1 MTSTE
6 LKDLVKAHFNLVE
19 ADVIEETNET
29 FGELKDENGAF
40 TLRFPGDSL
49 QIGDKVTVVTAEGQE
64 MDAPDGEHRL
74 EDGTRIVTKDSVV
87 TTEGQEMEAPDGE
100 HELEDGTKIVTKDSV
115 VEEIMSADGEKAMA
129 QEAMAEH
136 DEEEMEETKEEEVME
151 EEEEAKMEE
160 AKVEDIIEAII
171 SEVKDEMAKMEEKM
185 AALEDKVSKME
196 AMPAAEPTITS
207 TGKKM
212 EAKRGFSAF
221 DINNSRNADRIKM
234 AIEQI
239 KNRKN

>member
-87 TTEGQEMEAPDGE
+87 T
-100 HELEDGTKIVTKDSV
+100 
-115 VEEIMSADGEKAMA
+115 EITSADGEKAM
-129 QEAMAEH
+129 EEEVKEEMASET
-136 DEEEMEETKEEEVME
+136 EEEMEETEEE
-151 EEEEAKMEE
+151 KMEE
-160 AKVEDIIEAII
+160 VEEEKLEEAEAKIEDIVEAIV
-171 SEVKDEMAKMEEKM
+171 SEVKDEMAKVKEEMK
-185 AALEDKVSKME
+185 ALADKVSKME
-196 AMPAAEPTITS
+196 AMPAAEPTKTS

-212 EAKRGFSAF
+212 GATARGFKAF
-221 DINNSRNADRIKM
+221 NVEESLNADRIKM
-234 AIEQI
+234 ALEQI
-239 KNRKN
+239 KSKK

>member
-64 MDAPDGEHRL
+64 MDAPNGEHRL

-87 TTEGQEMEAPDGE
+87 T
-100 HELEDGTKIVTKDSV
+100 
-115 VEEIMSADGEKAMA
+115 EITSADGEKAM
-129 QEAMAEH
+129 EEEVKEEMASET
-136 DEEEMEETKEEEVME
+136 EEEMEETEEEKME
-151 EEEEAKMEE
+151 EVEEEKMEE
-160 AKVEDIIEAII
+160 AKIEDIVEAIV
-171 SEVKDEMAKMEEKM
+171 SEVKDEMAKVVEKM
-185 AALEDKVSKME
+185 KALEDKVSKME
-196 AMPAAEPTITS
+196 ALPAAEPTKTS

-212 EAKRGFSAF
+212 ASTTRGFKAF
-221 DINNSRNADRIKM
+221 NVEESLNADRIKM
-234 AIEQI
+234 ALEQI
-239 KNRKN
+239 KNKK

>member
-64 MDAPDGEHRL
+64 MDAPNGEHRL

-87 TTEGQEMEAPDGE
+87 T
-100 HELEDGTKIVTKDSV
+100 
-115 VEEIMSADGEKAMA
+115 EITSADGEKAMEEEKE
-129 QEAMAEH
+129 EAME
-136 DEEEMEETKEEEVME
+136 EKEEMASEKEDEMAETKEEEMEVE
-151 EEEEAKMEE
+151 EEKMEE
-160 AKVEDIIEAII
+160 AKIEDIVEAIV
-171 SEVKDEMAKMEEKM
+171 SEVKDEMAKVKEEMK
-185 AALEDKVSKME
+185 ALKDKVSKME
-196 AMPAAEPTITS
+196 ALPAAEPTKTS

-212 EAKRGFSAF
+212 ASTTRGFKAF
-221 DINNSRNADRIKM
+221 NVEESLNADRIKM
-234 AIEQI
+234 ALEQI
-239 KNRKN
+239 KNKK

>member
-87 TTEGQEMEAPDGE
+87 T
-100 HELEDGTKIVTKDSV
+100 
-115 VEEIMSADGEKAMA
+115 EITSADGEKAM
-129 QEAMAEH
+129 E
-136 DEEEMEETKEEEVME
+136 EETKEEMASEEETEMAEHEEEKME
-151 EEEEAKMEE
+151 EVEEEKMEE
-160 AKVEDIIEAII
+160 AKIEDIVEAIV
-171 SEVKDEMAKMEEKM
+171 SEVKDEMAKVVEKM
-185 AALEDKVSKME
+185 KALEDKVSKME
-196 AMPAAEPTITS
+196 ALPAAEPTKTS

-212 EAKRGFSAF
+212 ASTTRGFKAF
-221 DINNSRNADRIKM
+221 NVEDSLNADRIKM
-234 AIEQI
+234 ALEQI
-239 KNRKN
+239 KNKK

>member
-64 MDAPDGEHRL
+64 MDAPNGEHRL

-87 TTEGQEMEAPDGE
+87 T
-100 HELEDGTKIVTKDSV
+100 
-115 VEEIMSADGEKAMA
+115 EITSADGEKAM
-129 QEAMAEH
+129 E
-136 DEEEMEETKEEEVME
+136 EETKEEMASEEETEMAEHEEEKME
-151 EEEEAKMEE
+151 EVEEEKMEE
-160 AKVEDIIEAII
+160 AKIEDIVEAIV
-171 SEVKDEMAKMEEKM
+171 SEVKDEMAKVVEKM
-185 AALEDKVSKME
+185 KALEDKVSKME
-196 AMPAAEPTITS
+196 ALPAAEPTKTS

-212 EAKRGFSAF
+212 ASTTRGFKAF
-221 DINNSRNADRIKM
+221 NVEESLNADRIKM
-234 AIEQI
+234 ALEQI
-239 KNRKN
+239 KNKK